1 MATSKAYTGV
11 PAKAFNKEIDWDSD
25 DIRVMLVSSSYSPNQ
40 DAHDYLDDVVGF
52 EVSGTGYVAGGQAL
66 SGKTVTKDD
75 VNNVIILDGADVTWA
90 NSTITA
96 RYAVVYDNTGATNAA
111 KPLIGY
117 VDLVSDQASNAGN
130 FTIQWDATGILRISV
145 A

>member
-1 MATSKAYTGV
+1 MASAKAYGNL
-11 PAKAFNKEIDWDSD
+11 AKAAFNKEVDWDTD
-25 DIRVMLVSSSYSPNQ
+25 DIKVMLVSSSYSPNQ
-40 DAHDYLDDVVGF
+40 DTHDYLDDVTAF
-52 EVSGTGYVAGGQAL
+52 EVSGTGYTAGGVSL
-66 SGKTVTKDD
+66 TSKTLTYDAA
-75 VNNVIILDGADVTWA
+75 NNVLALDAADVTWA

-96 RYAVVYDNTGATNAA
+96 RYVVVYDNSGASAAA

-130 FTIQWDATGILRISV
+130 FTIQWDASGILRITV